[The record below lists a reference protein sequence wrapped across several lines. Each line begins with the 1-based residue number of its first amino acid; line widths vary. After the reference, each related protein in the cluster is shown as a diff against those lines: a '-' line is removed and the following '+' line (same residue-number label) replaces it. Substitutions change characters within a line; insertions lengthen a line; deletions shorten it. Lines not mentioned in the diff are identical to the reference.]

1 MPWLRLIF
9 DAFEDYRKQRELA
22 EAERETLEAHER
34 EAMKVFED
42 VEANGDESDQTV
54 MARRAIARTR
64 KRRRKTTKD
73 TSTRTRSNRPE
84 TTTAAPLQ
92 VRLR

>member
-42 VEANGDESDQTV
+42 VEANGDESDQNGDGEESD
-54 MARRAIARTR
+54 R
-64 KRRRKTTKD
+64 KNKKEKKKNKKRHKHKD
-73 TSTRTRSNRPE
+73 KK
-84 TTTAAPLQ
+84 
-92 VRLR
+92 